1 MKKNIGVYIH
11 IPFCARKCAYCD
23 FYSLQGSA
31 GSSLIPEYH
40 KALLRHIA
48 ESSQQLRGYYID
60 TVYFGGGTPSYYG
73 AGRLI
78 ELFEALKS
86 TGSVLVDSEVTA
98 EVNPDSVTKT
108 DLVKMRRAGFNRLSV
123 GVQSANDAML
133 KNLGRLHNFA
143 QAEEAVVNA
152 RLAGFKNVSI
162 DLMYG
167 LPSQTRD
174 DWADT
179 LTRAAAL
186 KPDHVSCYG
195 LKLAEGT
202 ELYIFKD
209 SPFLPDDDMQADM
222 YLYAVEALSRY
233 GYRQYEISNFAK
245 RGFESRHNMKYWR
258 GEEYISFGAAAHS
271 YVGSLRYN
279 YIADASEYARR
290 IMRGDPVIDQ
300 SEEIT
305 RFEQASEYLMLG
317 LRTVHGISEEEYRA
331 IYPSSFEFI
340 EKRLELYAKHGFAQK
355 SDGRWSF
362 TPRGF
367 LVSNTLIGDVLDAQT
382 QQRTD
387 SARAWRAEQEDAQ
400 ISMSMF
406 DKKQE
411 EIPLFHGI

>member
-98 EVNPDSVTKT
+98 EVNPDSVTKA

-133 KNLGRLHNFA
+133 KNLGRLHDFA
-143 QAEEAVVNA
+143 QAEEAIVNA

-202 ELYIFKD
+202 ELYVFKD
-209 SPFLPDDDMQADM
+209 SPFLPDEDMQADM

-271 YVGSLRYN
+271 YVGGLRYN
-279 YIADASEYARR
+279 YIADANEYARR

-331 IYPSSFEFI
+331 IYPSSFESI
-340 EKRLELYAKHGFAQK
+340 EKRLELYAKHDLAQK

-387 SARAWRAEQEDAQ
+387 SARAWRTEQEDTQ
-400 ISMSMF
+400 ISMSML

>member
-23 FYSLQGSA
+23 FYSLQGS
-31 GSSLIPEYH
+31 SSLIPDYH

-78 ELFEALKS
+78 ELFDALKS
-86 TGSVLVDSEVTA
+86 TGSVLVDCEVTA
-98 EVNPDSVTKT
+98 EVNPDSVTKS
-108 DLVKMRRAGFNRLSV
+108 DLTKMRRAGFNRLSV
-123 GVQSANDAML
+123 GVQSANDTML

-152 RLAGFKNVSI
+152 RLAGFKHVSI
-162 DLMYG
+162 DLMFG

-202 ELYIFKD
+202 ELYVFKD
-209 SPFLPDDDMQADM
+209 SPFLPDDDTQADM

-271 YVGSLRYN
+271 YVGGLRYN
-279 YIADASEYARR
+279 YIADAAEYARR

-300 SEEIT
+300 TEEIT

-317 LRTVHGISEEEYRA
+317 LRTVSGISEEEYKA
-331 IYPSSFEFI
+331 LYPSSFELI
-340 EKRLELYAKHGFAQK
+340 EKRLELYAQHGFAVK
-355 SDGRWSF
+355 TDGRWSF
-362 TPRGF
+362 TPQGF
-367 LVSNTLIGDVLDAQT
+367 LVSNTLIGDILDAQT
-382 QQRTD
+382 RQRT
-387 SARAWRAEQEDAQ
+387 SNARAWHSEQEDAQ
-400 ISMSMF
+400 ISMTML